1 MRFLSL
7 DRPLAV
13 FDVEATGLNPRTD
26 RIVEL
31 AVIRIEPDGAQSSRT
46 WLLNPTVPI
55 PLETIA
61 VHGITDEMVAGQP
74 TFADKAAEILDFFRG
89 CDLGGFGL
97 AKLDVQILE
106 EEFERCGLHFN
117 ARGRRQFDAM
127 RIYHRREPRDLAAA
141 LRFYCGE
148 ELDGAHGAE
157 ADAAATLRVL
167 RGQFAK
173 YPDLTTDPEALDREL
188 NERDPFLLDRDGRF
202 RWLDGEVTVNFGR
215 KKGQR
220 LRDLAEKDPS
230 FLKWILRGDFARDTK
245 QVVADALAG
254 RWPSPPAVTPSS
266 GPVSLFPAPDPDP
279 AGATTDTSHI
289 RP

>member
-26 RIVEL
+26 RIIEL
-31 AVIRIEPDGAQSSRT
+31 SAIRLEPRGARTSRT

-74 TFADKAAEILDFFRG
+74 TFADKAAEILEFFRG

-97 AKLDVQILE
+97 LKLDVPILE
-106 EEFERCGLHFN
+106 EEFERCGLHFH
-117 ARGRRQFDAM
+117 APGRRQFDAM

-167 RGQFAK
+167 EGQFAR

-188 NERDPFLLDRDGRF
+188 NERDPFSLDRDGRF

-220 LRDLAEKDPS
+220 LRELAEKDPS
-230 FLKWILRGDFARDTK
+230 FLRWIQRGDFARDTK
-245 QVVADALAG
+245 KIVTDALAG
-254 RWPSPPAVTPSS
+254 RFPDPPSVTPTSGHVNLFPSP
-266 GPVSLFPAPDPDP
+266 GPETAAAPNAQPP
-279 AGATTDTSHI
+279 V